1 MSSDVSPTTKNP
13 QPQTLV
19 IVIGLLGLIGLGIG
33 LRYLYVERMIL
44 HVDEFASL
52 LSIKMILEKGAPIL
66 PTGIFHGKGVTYNYL
81 GAGIAA
87 LFGFDIETI
96 RYLTLGLSVLTIPLV
111 YLVTVQLFENRWAG
125 LVAATAFTVLPT
137 IVLWGS
143 RARMYTLAT
152 LMVFVVILV
161 AWRGLISPKSRRIW
175 TILLP
180 VAVLVMLLS
189 HLVTIVIVPALFL
202 AYVGV
207 DWLRVRPNLRQ
218 LNSWLEPVGLGV
230 ALVVASGL
238 GYGLGREAGEVRQW
252 HEEASLMAN
261 VIRALFDLRLA
272 RNFYN
277 FFLSPENMFL
287 TILAL
292 IGAAALG
299 LKARRA
305 NFAKADWGALFIYI
319 QLVATFLLLYG
330 LVPSSIRDERHNFIL
345 LLPYLILAMAYGV
358 LTILEY
364 LRGRRT
370 RSGAV
375 SPPWLATG
383 TSLILIA
390 VLLISQWP
398 GLNQLLFADEPRTYR
413 YDQAMHLVAEYMAPG
428 DKLLTVMPP
437 AAYLYDR
444 PPDYYANQHKPRYV
458 EQENGQKIDYFTGG
472 AYLDSVDDFYQA
484 IDRPDRLWFVV
495 DEKRLTVNYDAKFSQ
510 EIIHQMDLVDRVNDV
525 LVFVERDEHWPLAST
540 PEIPV
545 EADFADQ
552 MRLVGY
558 TTELDSAKLKL
569 TLFWQPGDP
578 IFNYKI
584 FVHLRDQAGQV
595 VAQADFLP
603 FDNIVPMSQWRSEWQ
618 EDVIP
623 TGTVLNLPPEII
635 QTDPSQYRLFVGLYV
650 PELNSER
657 VPLVSDISG
666 ENAVILTDL
675 GS

>member
-161 AWRGLISPKSRRIW
+161 AWRGLISPKSRRVW

-305 NFAKADWGALFIYI
+305 NFTKADWGALFIYI

-345 LLPYLILAMAYGV
+345 LLPYLILAMAYG
-358 LTILEY
+358 
-364 LRGRRT
+364 
-370 RSGAV
+370 
-375 SPPWLATG
+375 
-383 TSLILIA
+383 
-390 VLLISQWP
+390 
-398 GLNQLLFADEPRTYR
+398 
-413 YDQAMHLVAEYMAPG
+413 
-428 DKLLTVMPP
+428 
-437 AAYLYDR
+437 
-444 PPDYYANQHKPRYV
+444 
-458 EQENGQKIDYFTGG
+458 
-472 AYLDSVDDFYQA
+472 
-484 IDRPDRLWFVV
+484 
-495 DEKRLTVNYDAKFSQ
+495 
-510 EIIHQMDLVDRVNDV
+510 
-525 LVFVERDEHWPLAST
+525 
-540 PEIPV
+540 
-545 EADFADQ
+545 
-552 MRLVGY
+552 
-558 TTELDSAKLKL
+558 
-569 TLFWQPGDP
+569 
-578 IFNYKI
+578 
-584 FVHLRDQAGQV
+584 
-595 VAQADFLP
+595 
-603 FDNIVPMSQWRSEWQ
+603 
-618 EDVIP
+618 
-623 TGTVLNLPPEII
+623 
-635 QTDPSQYRLFVGLYV
+635 
-650 PELNSER
+650 
-657 VPLVSDISG
+657 
-666 ENAVILTDL
+666 
-675 GS
+675 